1 MRAQNKMIFWALLA
15 VAAFAA
21 QHPLMKPLASLHT
34 ASLWTTFGVALLI
47 EILAVTIFAVTLV
60 DPVARLE
67 FSQLLKQP
75 AQRQAA
81 FALAVISSISGLAY
95 VYAVARLDPIYVALI
110 LNLYPMYA
118 LLVNAAMVRK
128 LPPAFAIVTTAI
140 GAAGVILSRWLAF
153 PTATPADLAT
163 TFVLTSLVPVS
174 FAYRTF
180 LFYRIFAA
188 DTPKVTFYR
197 LVSLAAF
204 DAPVMLIVWVTI
216 ATAVG
221 AKLILPWG
229 GSAAL
234 SCFIAGTLLAIV
246 AGPVALQ
253 MAFKHSNSS
262 PVSPTIFF
270 FLIPETVAIYDV
282 MISHI
287 IGHPLKSTDQYF
299 LPGIIAVGLAIIV
312 QSHFEKKEE

>member
-140 GAAGVILSRWLAF
+140 GAAGVPGGALPLIAVVLAQVGV
-153 PTATPADLAT
+153 PPGMLA
-163 TFVLTSLVPVS
+163 
-174 FAYRTF
+174 
-180 LFYRIFAA
+180 
-188 DTPKVTFYR
+188 
-197 LVSLAAF
+197 
-204 DAPVMLIVWVTI
+204 
-216 ATAVG
+216 
-221 AKLILPWG
+221 LILGVDRIVDMTRTLPNVL
-229 GSAAL
+229 SDLVCAL
-234 SCFIAGTLLAIV
+234 WVSKREG
-246 AGPVALQ
+246 VALR
-253 MAFKHSNSS
+253 
-262 PVSPTIFF
+262 
-270 FLIPETVAIYDV
+270 L
-282 MISHI
+282 
-287 IGHPLKSTDQYF
+287 
-299 LPGIIAVGLAIIV
+299 
-312 QSHFEKKEE
+312 